1 MGSDTMK
8 QGLTRE
14 LIALRIAKDLQ
25 DGMYVNLGFGLPT
38 MVSMF
43 LSPDKDVI
51 LHAENGVLGYS
62 GVILDESKGD
72 IDLINASGQPTSLLD
87 GASIF
92 DLNTSFMMIRG
103 SHIDVTVLGAY
114 QVSEKGDLANWQISG
129 YHIGGIGGAI
139 ELAMGAKRVIVAM
152 EHVTKNGE
160 PRIVKRCRYPL
171 TARACVN
178 TIVTDLAYIEVTE
191 EGLLLREVAPG
202 FTAEDVQSATEPR
215 LIVSENLIEM
225 QL

>member
-1 MGSDTMK
+1 MGSNTMK

-72 IDLINASGQPTSLLD
+72 IDLINASGQPTSLLP

-92 DLNTSFMMIRG
+92 DLNTSFTMIRG

-129 YHIGGIGGAI
+129 YNIGGIGGAI

-202 FTAEDVQSATEPR
+202 FMAGDVQSATEPR